1 MTGRVRS
8 NEADREPGVV
18 EPPVGAS
25 IPSADERTF
34 RMTVAYDGTAYAGW
48 QRQTNGVAIQQLF
61 EEALLKI
68 VGRETSVIGSGRT
81 DAGVHA
87 KGQVCSFRAATSLAP
102 DSLARAL
109 QANVPHDVVVRDVR
123 ETLPDFHA
131 QRSATGKRYR
141 YCIDDGPVP
150 NPFLARY
157 AWRSYRPLDAERMQL
172 AAAKFVGTH
181 DFKSFE
187 AKGSERKST
196 VRTIT
201 HSRVVREETA
211 WGEAIWFDVAANGF
225 LYRMVRNLVGLLFK
239 VGRRSCE
246 PAWVDEVLAAR
257 TRTQKYPTAP
267 PQGLF
272 LWSVDYPDRYDGSQ
286 TGGAGQGRGED
297 ARVESADEGEPA

>member
-1 MTGRVRS
+1 
-8 NEADREPGVV
+8 
-18 EPPVGAS
+18 
-25 IPSADERTF
+25 
-34 RMTVAYDGTAYAGW
+34 MTVAYDGTAYAGW

-61 EEALLKI
+61 EEALLRI
-68 VGRETSVIGSGRT
+68 VGRETRVVGSGRT

-87 KGQVCSFRAATSLAP
+87 KGQVCSFRTQTSLAP

-109 QANVPHDVVVRDVR
+109 QANVPHDVVVLDVR

-131 QRSATGKRYR
+131 QRCAKGKRYR
-141 YCIDDGPVP
+141 YCIDDGPAP

-157 AWRSYRPLDAERMQL
+157 AWRSFRPLDAERMQL
-172 AAAKFVGTH
+172 AAARLVGTH

-211 WGEAIWFDVAANGF
+211 WGEAIWFEVAANGF

-239 VGRRSCE
+239 VGRRACE
-246 PAWVDEVLAAR
+246 PEWVEEVLAAR

-272 LWSVDYPDRYDGSQ
+272 LWSVDYPAKYDGATSADAEQ
-286 TGGAGQGRGED
+286 GGAGQGRGEGAGD
-297 ARVESADEGEPA
+297 EIAGDEIADEGEPA

>member
-1 MTGRVRS
+1 MNS
-8 NEADREPGVV
+8 EEPDKA
-18 EPPVGAS
+18 PPAAES
-25 IPSADERTF
+25 DLAAASADERTF

-61 EEALLKI
+61 EEALRQI

-87 KGQVCSFRAATSLAP
+87 KGQVASFRAATSLSPA
-102 DSLARAL
+102 SLAKAL
-109 QANVPHDVVVRDVR
+109 QANVPHDVVVLDVR

-141 YCIDDGPVP
+141 YCLDDGPVP

-157 AWRSYRPLDAERMQL
+157 AWRSYRPLDVERMQL
-172 AAAKFVGTH
+172 AARRFVGTH

-201 HSRVVREETA
+201 HSRVVREETP

-225 LYRMVRNLVGLLFK
+225 LYRMVRNLTGLLFK
-239 VGRRSCE
+239 VGRRACE
-246 PAWVDEVLAAR
+246 PEWVDEVLDAK
-257 TRTQKYPTAP
+257 TRSLKYPTAP

-272 LWSVDYPDRYDGSQ
+272 LWSVDYPAKYDGVGSDQ
-286 TGGAGQGRGED
+286 PDQERAGQGRARDVGEKI
-297 ARVESADEGEPA
+297 ADEREPA

>member
-1 MTGRVRS
+1 
-8 NEADREPGVV
+8 
-18 EPPVGAS
+18 
-25 IPSADERTF
+25 
-34 RMTVAYDGTAYAGW
+34 MTVAYDGTAYAGW

-61 EEALLKI
+61 EEALLRI
-68 VGRETSVIGSGRT
+68 VGRETTVVGSGRT

-87 KGQVCSFRAATSLAP
+87 RGQVCSFRTQTSLSAA
-102 DSLARAL
+102 SLARAL
-109 QANVPHDVVVRDVR
+109 QAHVPHDVVVLDVR

-131 QRSATGKRYR
+131 QRCATGKRYR

-157 AWRSYRPLDAERMQL
+157 AWRSYRPLDAERMEL
-172 AAAKFVGTH
+172 AAAKLVGTH

-246 PAWVDEVLAAR
+246 PEWVDEVLAAR

-272 LWSVDYPDRYDGSQ
+272 LWSVDYPEKYDGVPAH
-286 TGGAGQGRGED
+286 GAGQGRGEE
-297 ARVESADEGEPA
+297 AGEQVSEEEIADEGEPA